1 MTRITLIFA
10 TEMEANKDI
19 HILVVDDEEDL
30 CEILKYNLE
39 TEGYQVDTAFSGEEA
54 LSLNVTNYQLI
65 LLDVMMGG
73 MNGFSVARKLHDNE
87 QTAHIPII
95 FLTAKGSEQDKVT
108 GFNLGADDYISKPFS
123 IREVLLRVRAVLR
136 RTNIDKSE
144 EPKHQLQYKG
154 LIIDLD
160 RKVVEVDGQDVVFT
174 KTEFG
179 ILCTLLEKMGRVYSR
194 HDLIRRIWPTDVIVS
209 DRTVD
214 VNITRVRKKLG
225 PYADNIVTRL
235 GFGYYFDA

>member
-10 TEMEANKDI
+10 TEMEENKDI

-144 EPKHQLQYKG
+144 
-154 LIIDLD
+154 
-160 RKVVEVDGQDVVFT
+160 
-174 KTEFG
+174 
-179 ILCTLLEKMGRVYSR
+179 
-194 HDLIRRIWPTDVIVS
+194 
-209 DRTVD
+209 
-214 VNITRVRKKLG
+214 G
-225 PYADNIVTRL
+225 PSLSAAI
-235 GFGYYFDA
+235 